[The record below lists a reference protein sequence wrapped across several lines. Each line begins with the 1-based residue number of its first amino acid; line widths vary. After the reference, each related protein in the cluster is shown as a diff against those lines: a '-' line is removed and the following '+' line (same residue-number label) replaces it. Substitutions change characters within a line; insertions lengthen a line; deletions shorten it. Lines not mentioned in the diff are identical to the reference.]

1 MASKTVKPSKNT
13 RLTPKGEFPTVRYLV
28 SRDKY
33 EVDAGNR
40 LGGAKKY
47 RRWFKTEAEARGHA
61 ETLKIR
67 LKNEGLSGFK
77 LSREDQVDAE
87 KALKILDGRGSLEQA
102 CEFYIRYLGTNGS
115 DLNVAQLVDEF
126 LIHKDRQQLLGE

>member
-1 MASKTVKPSKNT
+1 MASKAVKPSKNP

-33 EVDAGNR
+33 EVDAGKR
-40 LGGAKKY
+40 LGGTKKY

-67 LKNEGLSGFK
+67 L
-77 LSREDQVDAE
+77 
-87 KALKILDGRGSLEQA
+87 
-102 CEFYIRYLGTNGS
+102 
-115 DLNVAQLVDEF
+115 
-126 LIHKDRQQLLGE
+126 